1 MFILMSHNCGTF
13 FFMKNKKPDNFVETP
28 GLLPYGSNV
37 GAPSIKPTDLTSFKK
52 NGLDK
57 VNKVFD
63 RRYKEIVE
71 QAETLRK
78 SFLITQTIYESK
90 YKFEPIVGEVYHL
103 YEDLDGNNSLSMIG
117 PLEWNKPHIYSV
129 VLNSDMTWTKVD

>member
-1 MFILMSHNCGTF
+1 MTD
-13 FFMKNKKPDNFVETP
+13 KKPDNVADNP

-37 GAPSIKPTDLTSFKK
+37 GSPSIKPTDLTTFKK

-71 QAETLRK
+71 QAENLQK
-78 SFLITQTIYESK
+78 AFLITQTIYESK
-90 YKFEPIVGEVYHL
+90 YKFEPIIGEIYHL
-103 YEDLDGNNSLSMIG
+103 YEDLDGGYSLSIIA
-117 PLEWNKPHIYSV
+117 PSEWKKKYVYSV
-129 VLNSDMTWTKVD
+129 VLNSDMTWTKIN

>member
-1 MFILMSHNCGTF
+1 MDT
-13 FFMKNKKPDNFVETP
+13 KKPDNVADKP

-37 GAPSIKPTDLTSFKK
+37 SAPSIKPVDLTTFKK

-71 QAETLRK
+71 QAETLQK
-78 SFLITQTIYESK
+78 TFLITQTVYESK

-103 YEDLDGNNSLSMIG
+103 YEDSDGGYSLSIIG
-117 PLEWNKPHIYSV
+117 PSEWNKKHVYSV
-129 VLNSDMTWTKVD
+129 VLNSDMTWTKID

>member
-1 MFILMSHNCGTF
+1 MND
-13 FFMKNKKPDNFVETP
+13 KKPDNFAEAP

-37 GAPSIKPTDLTSFKK
+37 GAPSIKPLDLTSFKK

-71 QAETLRK
+71 RAETLRK
-78 SFLITQTIYESK
+78 SFLITQTVYMSPNINLNRLWVK
-90 YKFEPIVGEVYHL
+90 YITYMRIWMGIIRYQ
-103 YEDLDGNNSLSMIG
+103 
-117 PLEWNKPHIYSV
+117 
-129 VLNSDMTWTKVD
+129 

>member
-1 MFILMSHNCGTF
+1 MDT
-13 FFMKNKKPDNFVETP
+13 KKPDNVADKP

-37 GAPSIKPTDLTSFKK
+37 SAPSIKPVDLTTFKK

-71 QAETLRK
+71 QAETLQK
-78 SFLITQTIYESK
+78 SFLITQTVYESK

-103 YEDLDGNNSLSMIG
+103 YEDSDGGYSLSIIG
-117 PLEWNKPHIYSV
+117 PSEWNKKHVYSV
-129 VLNSDMTWTKVD
+129 VLNSDMTWTKID

>member
-1 MFILMSHNCGTF
+1 MT
-13 FFMKNKKPDNFVETP
+13 NKKPDNVADNP

-37 GAPSIKPTDLTSFKK
+37 GSPSIKPTDLTTFKK

-71 QAETLRK
+71 QAENLQK
-78 SFLITQTIYESK
+78 AFLITQTIYESK
-90 YKFEPIVGEVYHL
+90 YKFEPLIGETYHL
-103 YEDLDGNNSLSMIG
+103 YEDLDGRYSLSLIS
-117 PLEWNKPHIYSV
+117 PSEWKKKYVYSV
-129 VLNSDMTWTKVD
+129 VLNSDMTWTKID